1 MKIEDKQVKITH
13 SLLSGF
19 IQCDKNNP
27 DCDLMTWVIANQDLA
42 RAINNFKSK
51 LTSED
56 TFFFYFSGHGRSGN
70 LIFSDV
76 QVELQSVINNSHSR
90 CLACFLSGNVP
101 EYARAFSCSQG

>member
-42 RAINNFKSK
+42 RAIKTPDIPN
-51 LTSED
+51 
-56 TFFFYFSGHGRSGN
+56 
-70 LIFSDV
+70 
-76 QVELQSVINNSHSR
+76 VIS
-90 CLACFLSGNVP
+90 L
-101 EYARAFSCSQG
+101 RAQKAEEITQICDNMAKINEKAKKICYNCAEKQK

>member
-42 RAINNFKSK
+42 RVIKTPDIPNVISLRAQKAEEITQICDNMSK
-51 LTSED
+51 ICNTAKKICYNCAEK
-56 TFFFYFSGHGRSGN
+56 
-70 LIFSDV
+70 
-76 QVELQSVINNSHSR
+76 QK
-90 CLACFLSGNVP
+90 
-101 EYARAFSCSQG
+101 